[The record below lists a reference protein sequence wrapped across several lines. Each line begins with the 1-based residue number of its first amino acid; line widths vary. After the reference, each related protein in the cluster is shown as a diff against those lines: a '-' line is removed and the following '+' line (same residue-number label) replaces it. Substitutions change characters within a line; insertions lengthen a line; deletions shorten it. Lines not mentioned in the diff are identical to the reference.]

1 MPQKI
6 NILHLIKSLGR
17 GGAEMLLPET
27 LKLHDQS
34 KYNFHYIYFLPWKNQ
49 MVEAIKSSGGQVTCL
64 AASNNIQILLQ
75 ARAILKY
82 IRENEIQLIHCHLP
96 WAGFV
101 GRIVFLLSKIPVV
114 YTEHNKQ
121 ERYHFATRWLNRTS
135 FNWQSAAIAVSNDV
149 ADSIQKM
156 IKPKITVHQILNGV
170 NTNHFQRDLELGKK
184 IRDQLN
190 IPDHAI
196 IVGTIS
202 VFRFQKR
209 LKEWLDVMAEVLK
222 KRQNVYGLIIGDGPL
237 KEEIINHLNKL
248 NLQKKIILA
257 GLQTDVKPWLSSM
270 DIFMMTS
277 KFEGLPIALLEAM
290 SMQCAIATTDAGG
303 IKEVVN
309 HNQSGLMVGVDDVG
323 KLSEEI
329 LRLIDDPEFRNSLG
343 VNARNRVIESFGI
356 EQMVRKLEAL
366 YFSLVKKSGT

>member
-1 MPQKI
+1 
-6 NILHLIKSLGR
+6 
-17 GGAEMLLPET
+17 
-27 LKLHDQS
+27 
-34 KYNFHYIYFLPWKNQ
+34 

-121 ERYHFATRWLNRTS
+121 ERYHFATRWLNRIS

-184 IRDQLN
+184 IRNQLN
-190 IPDHAI
+190 TPDHAI

-222 KRQNVYGLIIGDGPL
+222 KRPDVYGLIIGDGPL

-248 NLQKKIILA
+248 NLQEKIILA